1 MSTQLAK
8 THSDALSHRARQP
21 NSSAW
26 WRHRWP
32 WIILGMLGGTIV
44 ACMVTIYIAVTTQD
58 SLVAADYTRHGKG
71 INERLEKDLEAE
83 RRGIRLPASAL
94 RQSDGSVVFQVSFYS
109 ENGEAAPE
117 FVRLQLAHPTI
128 GAQDRSL
135 ALVQVQPGQYR
146 AQTHDLMA
154 GYWHLSLEDPSG
166 QWRVRSRLPIDP

>member
-1 MSTQLAK
+1 MTTQVAK
-8 THSDALSHRARQP
+8 TPSDAMAHAARQQK
-21 NSSAW
+21 NAAW

-83 RRGIRLPASAL
+83 RRGIRLPVSAL

-109 ENGEAAPE
+109 DSGEPAPE
-117 FVRLQLAHPTI
+117 FLRLQLAHPTI
-128 GAQDRSL
+128 GAQDRSI

-146 AQTHDLMA
+146 AQTQDLMA

-166 QWRVRSRLPIDP
+166 DWRVRSRLPIDP